1 MKSSCLQMDGLS
13 HMSKY
18 FIEKVEISIE
28 IIQETVSVYIE
39 NGYFFRSH
47 VIIVVILITAFDF
60 SF

>member
-1 MKSSCLQMDGLS
+1 MDGLS
-13 HMSKY
+13 HMSKH